1 MIIPEFPYKGNQIIL
16 TSDRVTL
23 HSKKDGVFLFGKAT
37 VGLSSVGTINLDSKE
52 KVLIV
57 APKIELGNKAEQ
69 FGEPI
74 PLGNSLQ
81 SVLSDMNEVLN
92 LLSNAM
98 SKANGTDDTSTA
110 LSLATIQVAGSMS
123 MISIKNIQSKLQTIL
138 SQTTYT
144 K

>member
-52 KVLIV
+52 KVLV
-57 APKIELGNKAEQ
+57 DAPKIELGNRAEE
-69 FGEPI
+69 FGEPV

-81 SVLSDMNEVLN
+81 SVLSDMNDVLN
-92 LLSNAM
+92 LLSNAL

-110 LSLATIQVAGSMS
+110 LSLATIQVAGSTS
-123 MISIKNIQSKLQTIL
+123 LITIRNIQSRLQNIL

>member
-52 KVLIV
+52 KVLID
-57 APKIELGNKAEQ
+57 APKIELGNRAEE
-69 FGEPI
+69 FGEPV

-81 SVLSDMNEVLN
+81 SVLSDMNDVLN
-92 LLSNAM
+92 LLSNAL

-110 LSLATIQVAGSMS
+110 LSLATIQVAGSTS
-123 MISIKNIQSKLQTIL
+123 LITIRNIQSRLQNIL

>member
-1 MIIPEFPYKGNQIIL
+1 
-16 TSDRVTL
+16 
-23 HSKKDGVFLFGKAT
+23 

-52 KVLIV
+52 KVLID

-69 FGEPI
+69 FGEPV

-81 SVLSDMNEVLN
+81 SVLTDMNDVLN

-110 LSLATIQVAGSMS
+110 LSLATIQVAGSTS
-123 MISIKNIQSKLQTIL
+123 LITIRNIQSRLQNIL

>member
-1 MIIPEFPYKGNQIIL
+1 MITPEFPYKGNQIIL
-16 TSDRVTL
+16 SSERVTL
-23 HSKKDGVFLFGKAT
+23 HSKKDGVFLFGKST
-37 VGLSSVGTINLDSKE
+37 VGISSVGTINLDSRE
-52 KVLIV
+52 KVLIDS
-57 APKIELGNKAEQ
+57 PKIELGNKAEQ
-69 FGEPI
+69 FGEPV

-81 SVLSDMNEVLN
+81 SVLSDMNDVLN

-110 LSLATIQVAGSMS
+110 LSLATIQVAGSTS
-123 MISIKNIQSKLQTIL
+123 MITIKNIQSRLQNIL

>member
-1 MIIPEFPYKGNQIIL
+1 MIIPQFPYKGNQIIL

-52 KVLIV
+52 KVLID

-69 FGEPI
+69 FGEPV

-110 LSLATIQVAGSMS
+110 LSLATIQVAGSTS
-123 MISIKNIQSKLQTIL
+123 LITIRNIQSRLQNIL

>member
-16 TSDRVTL
+16 TSDRIML

-52 KVLIV
+52 KVLID

-69 FGEPI
+69 FGEPV

-81 SVLSDMNEVLN
+81 SVLSDMNQAIT
-92 LLSNAM
+92 LLANAM
-98 SKANGTDDTSTA
+98 SKANGIDDVSTA
-110 LSLATIQVAGSMS
+110 MSLATIQVAGST
-123 MISIKNIQSKLQTIL
+123 SIDTLKRVQSRLQTIL

>member
-52 KVLIV
+52 KVLIDS
-57 APKIELGNKAEQ
+57 PKIELGNKAEQ
-69 FGEPI
+69 FGEPV
-74 PLGNSLQ
+74 PLGNSLK
-81 SVLSDMNEVLN
+81 SVLSDMNQAVI
-92 LLSNAM
+92 LLAKAM
-98 SKANGTDDTSTA
+98 SKANGTDDISTA
-110 LSLATIQVAGSMS
+110 ASLTTIKIAGST
-123 MISIKNIQSKLQTIL
+123 SINTLKNVQSKLQNIL

>member
-1 MIIPEFPYKGNQIIL
+1 MITPEFPYKGNQIIL

-37 VGLSSVGTINLDSKE
+37 IGLSSIGTINLDSKE
-52 KVLIV
+52 KVLIDS
-57 APKIELGNKAEQ
+57 PKIELGNRAEQ
-69 FGEPI
+69 FGEPV

-81 SVLSDMNEVLN
+81 SVLSDMNQAIT
-92 LLSNAM
+92 LLANAM
-98 SKANGTDDTSTA
+98 SKANGTDDVSTA
-110 LSLATIQVAGSMS
+110 LSLATIQVAGST
-123 MISIKNIQSKLQTIL
+123 SINTLKNVQARLQNIL

>member
-52 KVLIV
+52 KVLIDS
-57 APKIELGNKAEQ
+57 PKIELGNKAEQ
-69 FGEPI
+69 FGEPV

-81 SVLSDMNEVLN
+81 SVLSDMNDVLT

-98 SKANGTDDTSTA
+98 SKANGTDDISTA
-110 LSLATIQVAGSMS
+110 ASLATIQVAGSTS
-123 MISIKNIQSKLQTIL
+123 MISLKDIQSRLQNIL
-138 SQTTYT
+138 SKTTYT

>member
-1 MIIPEFPYKGNQIIL
+1 MIIPEFPYKSNQIII

-52 KVLIV
+52 KVLIDS
-57 APKIELGNKAEQ
+57 PKIELGNRAEQ
-69 FGEPI
+69 FGEPV

-81 SVLSDMNEVLN
+81 SVLSDMNAAIT
-92 LLSNAM
+92 LLANAM
-98 SKANGTDDTSTA
+98 SKANGIDDVSTA
-110 LSLATIQVAGSMS
+110 ASLATIQVAGSVA
-123 MISIKNIQSKLQTIL
+123 INTLKDVQTRLPNIL
-138 SQTTYT
+138 SQITYT

>member
-52 KVLIV
+52 KVLID

-69 FGEPI
+69 FGEPV

-81 SVLSDMNEVLN
+81 SVLTDMNDVLN

-110 LSLATIQVAGSMS
+110 LSLATIQVAGSTS
-123 MISIKNIQSKLQTIL
+123 LITIRNIQSRLQNIL

>member
-1 MIIPEFPYKGNQIIL
+1 MIIPQFPYKGNQIIL

-52 KVLIV
+52 KVLIDS
-57 APKIELGNKAEQ
+57 PKIELGSKAEQ
-69 FGEPI
+69 IGEPV
-74 PLGNSLQ
+74 PLGASLQ
-81 SVLSDMNEVLN
+81 SVLYEINTVL
-92 LLSNAM
+92 SSFANAM
-98 SKANGTDDTSTA
+98 AVANGVDDASTA
-110 LSLATIQVAGSMS
+110 ISLTAIKVAGSTA
-123 MISIKNIQSKLQTIL
+123 ISAITNIQAKIENIL

>member
-52 KVLIV
+52 KVLV
-57 APKIELGNKAEQ
+57 DAPKIELGNKAEQ

-110 LSLATIQVAGSMS
+110 LSLTTIQVAGSMS
-123 MISIKNIQSKLQTIL
+123 MISIKNIQSKLQNIL

>member
-1 MIIPEFPYKGNQIIL
+1 MITPEFPYKGNQIIL
-16 TSDRVTL
+16 SSERVTL
-23 HSKKDGVFLFGKAT
+23 NSKKDGVFLFGKAT
-37 VGLSSVGTINLDSKE
+37 VGISSVGTINLDSRE
-52 KVLIV
+52 KVLIDS
-57 APKIELGNKAEQ
+57 PKIELGNKAEQ
-69 FGEPI
+69 FGEPV

-81 SVLSDMNEVLN
+81 SVLSDMNDVLN

-110 LSLATIQVAGSMS
+110 LSLATIQVAGSTS
-123 MISIKNIQSKLQTIL
+123 MITIKNIQSRLQNIL

>member
-37 VGLSSVGTINLDSKE
+37 IGLSSVGTINLDSKE
-52 KVLIV
+52 KVLIDS
-57 APKIELGNKAEQ
+57 PKIELGSKAEQ
-69 FGEPI
+69 FGEPVV
-74 PLGNSLQ
+74 LGSSLQ
-81 SVLSDMNEVLN
+81 SVLVDMNDVLT

-98 SKANGTDDTSTA
+98 SKANGTNDISTA
-110 LSLATIQVAGSMS
+110 GSLATIQIAGST
-123 MISIKNIQSKLQTIL
+123 SIATLKNVQSKLQNIL

>member
-1 MIIPEFPYKGNQIIL
+1 MITPEFPYKGNQVIV
-16 TSDRVTL
+16 TSERVTL

-52 KVLIV
+52 KVLIDS
-57 APKIELGNKAEQ
+57 PKIELGNMAEE

-123 MISIKNIQSKLQTIL
+123 MISIKNIQSKLQNIL

>member
-52 KVLIV
+52 KVLID

-123 MISIKNIQSKLQTIL
+123 MISIKNIQSKLQNIL

>member
-52 KVLIV
+52 KVLID
-57 APKIELGNKAEQ
+57 APKIELGSYAEQ
-69 FGEPI
+69 LGEPVV
-74 PLGNSLQ
+74 LGISLQ
-81 SVLSDMNEVLN
+81 SVLYDMNEVLT

-98 SKANGTDDTSTA
+98 SKANGTNDISTA
-110 LSLATIQVAGSMS
+110 GSLATIKIAGST
-123 MISIKNIQSKLQTIL
+123 SIATLKKVQSKLQNIL

>member
-52 KVLIV
+52 KVLID

-69 FGEPI
+69 FGEPV

-123 MISIKNIQSKLQTIL
+123 MISIKNIQSKLQNIL

>member
-52 KVLIV
+52 KVLIDS
-57 APKIELGNKAEQ
+57 PKIELGNKAEQ
-69 FGEPI
+69 FGEPV

-81 SVLSDMNEVLN
+81 SVLTDMNNVIVL
-92 LLSNAM
+92 LANAM
-98 SKANGTDDTSTA
+98 SKANGATDISTNM
-110 LSLATIQVAGSMS
+110 SLATIKVAGSTVAS
-123 MISIKNIQSKLQTIL
+123 TLISIQSRLQNIL

>member
-52 KVLIV
+52 KVLID

-69 FGEPI
+69 FGEPV

-110 LSLATIQVAGSMS
+110 LSLATIQVAGSTS
-123 MISIKNIQSKLQTIL
+123 LITIRNIQSRLQNIL

>member
-1 MIIPEFPYKGNQIIL
+1 MITPEFPYKGNQIIL
-16 TSDRVTL
+16 SSERVTL

-37 VGLSSVGTINLDSKE
+37 VGISSVGTINLDSRE
-52 KVLIV
+52 KVLIDS
-57 APKIELGNKAEQ
+57 PKIELGNKAEQ
-69 FGEPI
+69 FGEPV

-81 SVLSDMNEVLN
+81 SVLSDMNDVLN

-110 LSLATIQVAGSMS
+110 LSLATIQVAGSTS
-123 MISIKNIQSKLQTIL
+123 MITIKNIQSRLQNIL

>member
-1 MIIPEFPYKGNQIIL
+1 MIIPQFPYKGNQIIL

-52 KVLIV
+52 KVLIDS
-57 APKIELGNKAEQ
+57 PKIELGSKAEQ
-69 FGEPI
+69 FGEPV
-74 PLGNSLQ
+74 PLGASLQ
-81 SVLSDMNEVLN
+81 SVLYEINTVL
-92 LLSNAM
+92 SSFANAM
-98 SKANGTDDTSTA
+98 AVANGVDDASTA
-110 LSLATIQVAGSMS
+110 ISLTAIKVAGSTA
-123 MISIKNIQSKLQTIL
+123 ISAITNIQAKIENIL

>member
-1 MIIPEFPYKGNQIIL
+1 MITPEFPYKGNQIIL
-16 TSDRVTL
+16 SSERVTL

-37 VGLSSVGTINLDSKE
+37 VGISSVGTINLDSRE
-52 KVLIV
+52 KVLIDS
-57 APKIELGNKAEQ
+57 PKIELGNKAEQ
-69 FGEPI
+69 FGEPV

-81 SVLSDMNEVLN
+81 SVLSDMNDVLN

-110 LSLATIQVAGSMS
+110 QSLATIKVAGSTS
-123 MISIKNIQSKLQTIL
+123 MTTIKNIQSRLQNIL

>member
-52 KVLIV
+52 KVLIDS
-57 APKIELGNKAEQ
+57 PKIELGNKAEQ
-69 FGEPI
+69 FGEPV

-81 SVLSDMNEVLN
+81 SVLSDMNDVLT

-98 SKANGTDDTSTA
+98 SKASGTDDTSTA
-110 LSLATIQVAGSMS
+110 MSLATIQVAGSTS
-123 MISIKNIQSKLQTIL
+123 LISLKDVQSRLQNIL